1 MSIEVQ
7 SHENPG
13 GCVALRISHLHNY
26 MRIVRGLEVKFQ
38 EGVFANIHLEL
49 DSVIFEFMQIKNNEK
64 IYFFL
69 TIIESRETP
78 MP

>member
-1 MSIEVQ
+1 MRPDVYRVR

-13 GCVALRISHLHNY
+13 RCLRL
-26 MRIVRGLEVKFQ
+26 RGLEVKFQ

-49 DSVIFEFMQIKNNEK
+49 DSVLFEFMQIKNNEK

-69 TIIESRETP
+69 TILESRV
-78 MP
+78 MSA

>member
-1 MSIEVQ
+1 M
-7 SHENPG
+7 
-13 GCVALRISHLHNY
+13 
-26 MRIVRGLEVKFQ
+26 EVKFQ

-49 DSVIFEFMQIKNNEK
+49 DSVLFEFMQIKNNEK